1 MRNNNSV
8 PVYVIMTKFDLLKTS
23 KTDIKDILKP
33 YLPNTI
39 WALNNVSVN
48 YMKSYIKYP
57 FNYSHEDYH
66 SFLTWL
72 PEN

>member
-1 MRNNNSV
+1 
-8 PVYVIMTKFDLLKTS
+8 MTKFDLLKNS
-23 KTDIKDILKP
+23 KTDIKDTLKP

-39 WALNNVSVN
+39 ATLNRVSEQNMN
-48 YMKSYIKYP
+48 YMKSYIQYP
-57 FNYSHEDYH
+57 FDYSQEDYH